1 MRLFPKLLLSF
12 LAVALIG
19 VVVVSYLANQITTQE
34 VRGLMMSS
42 GMTNESSLVQEL
54 VGYYRG
60 HGSWDGVGS
69 ILDSGYS
76 GMMGQRLIVTDSQDR
91 VVADTRGAL
100 IGQTLIDS
108 SGTPITVDDKKVGA
122 LIVRGGGMMG
132 GMMGQGGPPSALPTE
147 GIVLA
152 RVYQSI
158 ILAGIA
164 AVLAAFI
171 LGGLFAYGLVRPMR
185 QLTHAT
191 TIIARGDL
199 SHRVDINDKD
209 EIGDLA
215 RSFNKMASDLQN
227 AERLRREMT
236 ADIAHELR
244 NPLAVLQSNVE
255 AIIDN
260 VLPAT
265 PENLQPLL
273 DQTQLLSRLVDDLR
287 TLTLADAGQLSL
299 DKVEIDIAALTR
311 SVITHFT
318 ASADSKSISLES
330 DIPNDL
336 PPLTLDPQRIAQVL
350 GNLISNAIRHTPE
363 RGKIKLEVR
372 RWKLDGTSPTSNLQP
387 LISNPQLL
395 ITVSDSGVGIPPE
408 SLPYIFDR
416 FYRVDKSRSRIHGG
430 SGLGLAIAKQLVEAH
445 GGKIWAESEAGRGTS
460 VKFTLP
466 IL

>member
-1 MRLFPKLLLSF
+1 
-12 LAVALIG
+12 
-19 VVVVSYLANQITTQE
+19 
-34 VRGLMMSS
+34 
-42 GMTNESSLVQEL
+42 
-54 VGYYRG
+54 
-60 HGSWDGVGS
+60 
-69 ILDSGYS
+69 
-76 GMMGQRLIVTDSQDR
+76 
-91 VVADTRGAL
+91 
-100 IGQTLIDS
+100 
-108 SGTPITVDDKKVGA
+108 
-122 LIVRGGGMMG
+122 MMG
-132 GMMGQGGPPSALPTE
+132 GMMGQGGPPSDRPGE
-147 GIVLA
+147 GVILA

-158 ILAGIA
+158 MLAGLA

-363 RGKIKLEVR
+363 KGEIKLEVR

>member
-19 VVVVSYLANQITTQE
+19 VIVVSYLANQITVQE
-34 VRGLMMSS
+34 VRGLMFGG

-54 VGYYRG
+54 AGYYRG
-60 HGSWDGVGS
+60 HGSWDGVGA
-69 ILDSGYS
+69 ILESGYG

-132 GMMGQGGPPSALPTE
+132 GIMGQGGPPSDRPGE
-147 GIVLA
+147 GVILA

-158 ILAGIA
+158 MLAGLA

-171 LGGLFAYGLVRPMR
+171 IGGLFAYGLVRPMR

-336 PPLTLDPQRIAQVL
+336 PPLTLDPQPIAQVL

-395 ITVSDSGVGIPPE
+395 ITVSDSGVGVPPD

-445 GGKIWAESEAGRGTS
+445 GGKIWAESEVGKGTS

>member
-34 VRGLMMSS
+34 VRGLMMSG

-54 VGYYRG
+54 AGYYRG

-69 ILDSGYS
+69 ILENGYN
-76 GMMGQRLIVTDSQDR
+76 GIMGQRLILTDSQNR

-100 IGQTLIDS
+100 IGQTLVDS
-108 SGTPITVDDKKVGA
+108 SGTPITVDDKKVGV
-122 LIVRGGGMMG
+122 LFVRGGGMMG
-132 GMMGQGGPPSALPTE
+132 GLMGQGGPPSDRPAE
-147 GIVLA
+147 GIILA

-164 AVLAAFI
+164 AVVAAFI
-171 LGGLFAYGLVRPMR
+171 IGGFFAYGLVRPMR

-191 TIIARGDL
+191 TLIARGDL

-255 AIIDN
+255 AIIDD

-287 TLTLADAGQLSL
+287 LLTLVDAGQLSL

-311 SVITHFT
+311 SVIAQFT
-318 ASADSKSISLES
+318 ASADSKSILLQA

-350 GNLISNAIRHTPE
+350 GNLISNAMRHTPE
-363 RGKIKLEVR
+363 KGVISVQLSVISMPKQ
-372 RWKLDGTSPTSNLQP
+372 TP
-387 LISNPQLL
+387 LITDHCLL
-395 ITVSDSGVGIPPE
+395 VTVSDSGVGIPPE

-416 FYRVDKSRSRIHGG
+416 FYRVDKSRSRSHGG

-445 GGKIWAESEAGRGTS
+445 GGKIWAESEVGKGTN

-466 IL
+466 IKQPA

>member
-19 VVVVSYLANQITTQE
+19 VIVVSYLASQITAQE
-34 VRGLMMSS
+34 VRGLMFGG
-42 GMTNESSLVQEL
+42 GMTNESSLAQEL
-54 VGYYRG
+54 AGYYRG
-60 HGSWDGVGS
+60 HGSWDGVGT
-69 ILDSGYS
+69 ILESGYN

-91 VVADTRGAL
+91 VVADTRGAM
-100 IGQTLIDS
+100 IGQTLVDS
-108 SGTPITVDDKKVGA
+108 SGTPITVDDKKVGV
-122 LIVRGGGMMG
+122 LILRGGGMMG
-132 GMMGQGGPPSALPTE
+132 GMMGQGGPPSDRQGE
-147 GIVLA
+147 GIILA

-158 ILAGIA
+158 MLAGVA

-171 LGGLFAYGLVRPMR
+171 IGGLFAYGLVRPMR

-191 TIIARGDL
+191 TLIARGDL

-215 RSFNKMASDLQN
+215 RSFNKMANDLQN

-255 AIIDN
+255 AIIDG
-260 VLPAT
+260 VLPANS
-265 PENLQPLL
+265 ENLQPLL

-299 DKVEIDIAALTR
+299 DKTEIDLAALTR
-311 SVITHFT
+311 SVIAQFA
-318 ASADSKSISLES
+318 ASADSKSISLHA

-363 RGKIKLEVR
+363 KGEIKLEVK
-372 RWKLDGTSPTSNLQP
+372 RWKSDSTIQV
-387 LISNPQLL
+387 
-395 ITVSDSGVGIPPE
+395 TVSDSGGGIPVE
-408 SLPYIFDR
+408 SLLYIFDR
-416 FYRVDKSRSRIHGG
+416 FYRVDKARSRSHGG
-430 SGLGLAIAKQLVEAH
+430 TGLGLAIAKQLVEAH
-445 GGKIWAESEAGRGTS
+445 GGKIWAESDVGKGTR

-466 IL
+466 IKV